1 MNKIDNLLSRVAV
14 GFDRTLSKH
23 EIVLDK
29 RIENT
34 NIGNSTKQDRNPVRD
49 IESISSNWSRMTHEK
64 RNRYLYG

>member
-49 IESISSNWSRMTHEK
+49 IESISAN
-64 RNRYLYG
+64 

>member
-1 MNKIDNLLSRVAV
+1 MDKIDTLLSRVAV

-49 IESISSNWSRMTHEK
+49 IESISANWSRMTHEE